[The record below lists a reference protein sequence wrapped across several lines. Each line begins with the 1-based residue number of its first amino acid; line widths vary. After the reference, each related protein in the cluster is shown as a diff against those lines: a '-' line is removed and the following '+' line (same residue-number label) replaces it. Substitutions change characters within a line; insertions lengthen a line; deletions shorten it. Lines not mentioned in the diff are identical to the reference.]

1 MLSSFVIRREAR
13 GRPFLGFQLEVPP
26 ELERFDGPVVTCR
39 ELRPDGRLAGEL
51 EVSVFA
57 AALIIDRDGI
67 LADKACEVL
76 GRQIGESSQI
86 DESDESGVASAP
98 AVAVVLPGAAGFR
111 ADTVQRTALPYVHVF
126 ALAAD
131 AIVDGGVLIT
141 IRSAAPDWPAAEHVL
156 RSLRLLTRGGQIA
169 TSAEVDAE
177 PLLPLVVPRR
187 P

>member
-13 GRPFLGFQLEVPP
+13 GRPFLGFQLEVPL
-26 ELERFDGPVVTCR
+26 ELDRFDGPVVACR

-67 LADKACEVL
+67 LADKACDVL
-76 GRQIGESSQI
+76 GRET
-86 DESDESGVASAP
+86 GVACAP
-98 AVAVVLPGAAGFR
+98 AVAVALPGAAGFR
-111 ADTVQRTALPYVHVF
+111 ADAVQQTALPYLQVF

-131 AIVDGGVLIT
+131 DIVDGGVLVT
-141 IRSAAPDWPAAEHVL
+141 IRSAAPDWPAAEHAL
-156 RSLRLLTRGGQIA
+156 RSLRLLTRGGRIA
-169 TSAEVDAE
+169 TSAEADAAA
-177 PLLPLVVPRR
+177 LLPLVVPRR

>member
-1 MLSSFVIRREAR
+1 M
-13 GRPFLGFQLEVPP
+13 GFQLEVPP
-26 ELERFDGPVVTCR
+26 ELERFDGPVVACR
-39 ELRPDGRLAGEL
+39 ELRPDGRLVGEL

-57 AALIIDRDGI
+57 AALIIDRDGV

-76 GRQIGESSQI
+76 GRQIGEAA
-86 DESDESGVASAP
+86 GVANPP
-98 AVAVVLPGAAGFR
+98 AVAVMLPGAVGFR

-156 RSLRLLTRGGQIA
+156 RSLRLLTRGGRIA
-169 TSAEVDAE
+169 INAEVDE
-177 PLLPLVVPRR
+177 VPLLPLVVPRR